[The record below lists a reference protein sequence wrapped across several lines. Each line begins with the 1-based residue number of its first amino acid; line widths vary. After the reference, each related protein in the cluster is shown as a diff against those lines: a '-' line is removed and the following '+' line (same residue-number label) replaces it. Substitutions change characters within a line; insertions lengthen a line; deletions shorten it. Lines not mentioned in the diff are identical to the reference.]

1 MKHSVVFHIEELH
14 LNINERGKKNGKGQ
28 QYELRTGGG
37 GGGGGQEERKQI
49 ESETESMIADS
60 VCHEATNFYILLS

>member
-37 GGGGGQEERKQI
+37 EGQEERKQI
-49 ESETESMIADS
+49 ESETESMITDS

>member
-37 GGGGGQEERKQI
+37 GVRGKKEGNKSNPRQR
-49 ESETESMIADS
+49 A
-60 VCHEATNFYILLS
+60 

>member
-28 QYELRTGGG
+28 QYELRTGGK
-37 GGGGGQEERKQI
+37 GQEERKQI
-49 ESETESMIADS
+49 ESETESMIACAMRPRTFTYS
-60 VCHEATNFYILLS
+60 YHK

>member
-28 QYELRTGGG
+28 QYELRTGGEG
-37 GGGGGQEERKQI
+37 ARRK
-49 ESETESMIADS
+49 ETNRIRDREHDS